1 MALAAAAEP
10 YKEESEQPEQQQAQQ
25 DDAEE
30 IENLPEDTTYKSS
43 SAASRLNAIV
53 SAATFLSNAD
63 PSIKEKMVFIVKKEF
78 SDYSGYVSK
87 KCRNHS
93 TTSIITLFHLI
104 HILLSSHVIIP
115 CYHPMLSLHVIIPC
129 YHSML
134 SLKTSDN

>member
-10 YKEESEQPEQQQAQQ
+10 YKEESEQHEQQQAQQ

-30 IENLPEDTTYKSS
+30 IENTTYKSS

-93 TTSIITLFHLI
+93 PTS
-104 HILLSSHVIIP
+104 IIP
-115 CYHPMLSLHVIIPC
+115 CYHPMLSPCVIT
-129 YHSML
+129 L
-134 SLKTSDN
+134 NK